1 MRLLVGVDDRDGGR
15 DAIELARVLGAGAGS
30 AVVVSIVQSGPLPLE
45 YGELTESQALE
56 AAPLLVEA
64 RSKLAGVAV
73 EPRGFAGGSP
83 PGILTTIAE
92 GERFDAIVV
101 GSPHRGAFGRV
112 MIGSVATSLLN
123 GAPTAVAV
131 APRGY
136 GRRERGPLRTIA
148 VGYDGSEES
157 KLALERAA
165 QLARSRR
172 ATIEVLTVV
181 VPPIAAP
188 VPAPLAGAGA
198 YMPYPAHDPD
208 RILVEAIKAV
218 DQDLAVEGRRLDGV
232 PATMLSRA
240 CVEGVDL
247 LVLGS
252 RGYGPL
258 TRTLLGSTSRELAK
272 KAPCPVLV
280 VPRP

>member
-15 DAIELARVLGAGAGS
+15 DAIELARVLGAGS
-30 AVVVSIVQSGPLPLE
+30 AVVVSIIQSGPLPLE
-45 YGELTESQALE
+45 YGELSESEALE

-64 RSKLAGVAV
+64 RAKLAGV
-73 EPRGFAGGSP
+73 ELELRGFAGGSP

-92 GERFDAIVV
+92 GDSFDAIVV

-148 VGYDGSEES
+148 VGCDGSPES
-157 KLALERAA
+157 QLALKRAE
-165 QLARSRR
+165 QLARAQR
-172 ATIEVLTVV
+172 ATIEILTVV
-181 VPPIAAP
+181 APPIAAP
-188 VPAPLAGAGA
+188 VPAPVVGGGA
-198 YMPYPAHDPD
+198 YMPYSVPDPD
-208 RILVEAIKAV
+208 RILVKAINSV
-218 DQDLAVEGRRLDGV
+218 DQALAVEGRRLDGV
-232 PATMLSRA
+232 PAAMLSRA

-258 TRTLLGSTSRELAK
+258 ARTLLGSTSRELVK

-280 VPRP
+280 VARP